1 MDQPTSALRYR
12 VGQFLRALTARV
24 SEEEVG
30 QAIRILTPEAR
41 AIFRCQAIQDQRHAL
56 AVYHALRQAGHT
68 NPQLLAAAL
77 LHDVG
82 KAAARLPAWQRATI
96 VLLEHFAPCLLARLS
111 QGEPRGCALS
121 LPKEPALPAPS
132 VVEGSLPKEPALP
145 PRVPPRVLVAGLH
158 CESTTASTRG
168 GALVAGVAVSL
179 PKEPALRLPKGWSR
193 PFVVHARH
201 PEVGSR
207 WAQKAG
213 CTPLTVALIRRH
225 QDRLTDRQT
234 EEDQLLAA
242 LQAADNLN

>member
-12 VGQFLRALTARV
+12 VGQFLRALTARA
-24 SEEEVG
+24 SEEEVE

-41 AIFRCQAIQDQRHAL
+41 ALFRCQAVQDQRHAL
-56 AVYHALRQAGHT
+56 VVYHALRQAGHT
-68 NPQLLAAAL
+68 NQQLLAAAL

-82 KAAARLPAWQRATI
+82 KAAARLPAWQRAVI
-96 VLLEHFAPCLLARLS
+96 VLLEHFAPCLLTRLS
-111 QGEPRGCALS
+111 QEEPRGWA
-121 LPKEPALPAPS
+121 
-132 VVEGSLPKEPALP
+132 
-145 PRVPPRVLVAGLH
+145 
-158 CESTTASTRG
+158 
-168 GALVAGVAVSL
+168 
-179 PKEPALRLPKGWSR
+179 R
-193 PFVVHARH
+193 PFVIHARH

-225 QDRLTDRQT
+225 QDGLTGRQT